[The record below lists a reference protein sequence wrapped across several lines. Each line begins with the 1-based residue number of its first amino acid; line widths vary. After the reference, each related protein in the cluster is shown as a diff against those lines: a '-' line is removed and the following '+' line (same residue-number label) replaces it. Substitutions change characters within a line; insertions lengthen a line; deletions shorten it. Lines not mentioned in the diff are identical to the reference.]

1 VIRVSEDEGEE
12 ERTLSLAGPE
22 IALWHQILASI
33 GVVAD
38 AGIIGT
44 YIDLIIPLPVLDL
57 YLTLE

>member
-1 VIRVSEDEGEE
+1 MMARKSAH
-12 ERTLSLAGPE
+12 TLAE
-22 IALWHQILASI
+22 WKIASWHQILASI

-44 YIDLIIPLPVLDL
+44 CVDLIILLLPLDL